1 MELVY
6 KKAGHVELVRYSDSK
21 RFLKNGVVSSVASKI
36 TNKTNTLPD
45 GNKIFDLTFSA
56 GKAGQVVVNFSSFQ
70 PALYAALTSATFT
83 EGATVA
89 VRKIEETTIPA
100 TAPLTVTLAKT
111 PVTDTVVIH
120 NEDDSPFVKVASGPT
135 SGQFSVSGS
144 TVTFASDNAEDE
156 VIIAYD
162 TSVTGKQMEL
172 SEEAENDTFRLTVA
186 GEASVRKNEG
196 TKKIDSI
203 TFDKVMPT
211 GDISKPTTQKE
222 PQGWS
227 VTFDLQPPRPGYM
240 AVDYVVE
247 E

>member
-1 MELVY
+1 LELVY

-144 TVTFASDNAEDE
+144 TVTFASDNAED
-156 VIIAYD
+156 
-162 TSVTGKQMEL
+162 
-172 SEEAENDTFRLTVA
+172 
-186 GEASVRKNEG
+186 
-196 TKKIDSI
+196 
-203 TFDKVMPT
+203 
-211 GDISKPTTQKE
+211 
-222 PQGWS
+222 
-227 VTFDLQPPRPGYM
+227 
-240 AVDYVVE
+240 
-247 E
+247 